1 MEERESKRDA
11 MKDWRCVVLFGVVGK
26 IFTGFVLQ
34 SFCMRAD
41 VTTFS
46 CS

>member
-26 IFTGFVLQ
+26 IFTG
-34 SFCMRAD
+34 
-41 VTTFS
+41 S
-46 CS
+46 CCAVILHAR